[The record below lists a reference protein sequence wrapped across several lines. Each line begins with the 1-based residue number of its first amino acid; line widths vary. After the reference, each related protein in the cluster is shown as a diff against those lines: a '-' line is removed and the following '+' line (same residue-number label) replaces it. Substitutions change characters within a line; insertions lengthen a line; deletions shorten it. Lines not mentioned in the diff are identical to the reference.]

1 MAVFTKK
8 TTIVHHM
15 TYMAIM
21 AAINLVFIIFATFLP
36 ISILILI
43 IILPLVSTVV
53 AYFCQKKYYIIYA
66 IATIGLCLIFNVVD
80 TIFYIVPAVITGFF
94 IGVMLE
100 YKINPFWMI
109 LVSTAIQT
117 GLTYLFI
124 PLINVISG
132 TDFVLSILTF
142 LKLETFVYRGAVTHL
157 FIFFISFTQTILT
170 TLVLLN
176 EIGKIGIKTEQQ
188 VASVIP
194 YISGLLFSLILAI
207 VFALFRSDY
216 TFVFIAISF
225 YFASFLLMDLFSSKK
240 PMVYGLLVTTTIVS
254 FFVFVFLYGMI
265 VPPFGFVLFGLFS
278 FSIGL
283 ISFLN
288 KYLLK

>member
-1 MAVFTKK
+1 
-8 TTIVHHM
+8 
-15 TYMAIM
+15 
-21 AAINLVFIIFATFLP
+21 
-36 ISILILI
+36 
-43 IILPLVSTVV
+43 
-53 AYFCQKKYYIIYA
+53 
-66 IATIGLCLIFNVVD
+66 
-80 TIFYIVPAVITGFF
+80 
-94 IGVMLE
+94 
-100 YKINPFWMI
+100 
-109 LVSTAIQT
+109 
-117 GLTYLFI
+117 
-124 PLINVISG
+124 
-132 TDFVLSILTF
+132 
-142 LKLETFVYRGAVTHL
+142 
-157 FIFFISFTQTILT
+157 LT